1 MNKLEYRHID
11 LKSLKEDTFGDTS
24 ILKMIIELFIEDIDE
39 FSEIL
44 NQELQNKNWQT
55 LFQATHKIKPNIS
68 MFGITAL
75 ESVILEI
82 ESSFRNEQ
90 NLENIEDLV
99 NLVVTTFN
107 HVKIELQ
114 TELKLMPNE

>member
-1 MNKLEYRHID
+1 
-11 LKSLKEDTFGDTS
+11 
-24 ILKMIIELFIEDIDE
+24 
-39 FSEIL
+39 
-44 NQELQNKNWQT
+44 
-55 LFQATHKIKPNIS
+55 

-75 ESVILEI
+75 ESVILEL

-107 HVKIELQ
+107 HVKVELQ